1 MKENLFYLPPYEDE
15 ATAEK
20 IREIYGYPIR
30 YMKQYLLDFFTALYE
45 EQHHIYVLLE
55 NLPLDYFAVE
65 RTYDRL
71 LYWNNRNGSH
81 EVDGWLYPRERYT
94 LKEFLAKKRTFH
106 RIDEFELVALGTSF
120 TNSKA
125 ELPSQKLLKQ
135 LYMKFLQEQCER
147 HLRLNTPIRL
157 TPEIINRYG
166 LTKWDAGKIR
176 PYINRFNRKAKTK
189 IRAEFDKLAALD
201 FTAKNSKNPAQ
212 NDTIPYHTAEHAR
225 RNHIVGRR
233 RAVRR
238 EIYRDGSGSE
248 IW

>member
-20 IREIYGYPIR
+20 IREIYG
-30 YMKQYLLDFFTALYE
+30 FTALYE

-201 FTAKNSKNPAQ
+201 F
-212 NDTIPYHTAEHAR
+212 I
-225 RNHIVGRR
+225 
-233 RAVRR
+233 R
-238 EIYRDGSGSE
+238 EELEKSGTK
-248 IW
+248 

>member
-1 MKENLFYLPPYEDE
+1 MQHPQCSPSLRADQPARFLLTKPGFPHERELVLPPALRGRSDGRKDSGNLRLSNQVHETIP
-15 ATAEK
+15 A
-20 IREIYGYPIR
+20 R
-30 YMKQYLLDFFTALYE
+30 LLTALYE

-201 FTAKNSKNPAQ
+201 F
-212 NDTIPYHTAEHAR
+212 I
-225 RNHIVGRR
+225 
-233 RAVRR
+233 R
-238 EIYRDGSGSE
+238 EELEKSGTK
-248 IW
+248 

>member
-1 MKENLFYLPPYEDE
+1 MYKRQPYEDE

-176 PYINRFNRKAKTK
+176 LYINRFNRKAKTK

-201 FTAKNSKNPAQ
+201 F
-212 NDTIPYHTAEHAR
+212 I
-225 RNHIVGRR
+225 
-233 RAVRR
+233 R
-238 EIYRDGSGSE
+238 EELEKSGTK
-248 IW
+248 

>member
-71 LYWNNRNGSH
+71 LYWNDRNGSH

-201 FTAKNSKNPAQ
+201 F
-212 NDTIPYHTAEHAR
+212 I
-225 RNHIVGRR
+225 
-233 RAVRR
+233 R
-238 EIYRDGSGSE
+238 EELEKSGTK
-248 IW
+248 

>member
-81 EVDGWLYPRERYT
+81 E
-94 LKEFLAKKRTFH
+94 FMAKIRTFH

-201 FTAKNSKNPAQ
+201 F
-212 NDTIPYHTAEHAR
+212 I
-225 RNHIVGRR
+225 
-233 RAVRR
+233 R
-238 EIYRDGSGSE
+238 EELEKSGTK
-248 IW
+248 

>member
-1 MKENLFYLPPYEDE
+1 
-15 ATAEK
+15 
-20 IREIYGYPIR
+20 
-30 YMKQYLLDFFTALYE
+30 MKQYLLDFFTALYE

-201 FTAKNSKNPAQ
+201 F
-212 NDTIPYHTAEHAR
+212 I
-225 RNHIVGRR
+225 
-233 RAVRR
+233 R
-238 EIYRDGSGSE
+238 EELEKSGTK
-248 IW
+248 

>member
-1 MKENLFYLPPYEDE
+1 MKESLFYLLPYEDE

-20 IREIYGYPIR
+20 IREIYGYPVR
-30 YMKQYLLDFFTALYE
+30 YMKQYLLDFFAALYA

-55 NLPLDYFAVE
+55 NLPLDNFAVE

-125 ELPSQKLLKQ
+125 ELPSQKLFKR

-147 HLRLNTPIRL
+147 RLRLNTPIRL
-157 TPEIINRYG
+157 TPEVLDRYG

-201 FTAKNSKNPAQ
+201 FIRKELDFSSS
-212 NDTIPYHTAEHAR
+212 
-225 RNHIVGRR
+225 V
-233 RAVRR
+233 
-238 EIYRDGSGSE
+238 
-248 IW
+248 

>member
-176 PYINRFNRKAKTK
+176 PYINRFNPPYPHSADRVQDILQDSPYLPKTS
-189 IRAEFDKLAALD
+189 RPHFPLAARPPQ
-201 FTAKNSKNPAQ
+201 SPQ
-212 NDTIPYHTAEHAR
+212 GYHSLFP
-225 RNHIVGRR
+225 
-233 RAVRR
+233 
-238 EIYRDGSGSE
+238 SGGESG
-248 IW
+248 

>member
-106 RIDEFELVALGTSF
+106 RIE
-120 TNSKA
+120 NSN
-125 ELPSQKLLKQ
+125 SLLWGRV
-135 LYMKFLQEQCER
+135 LQ
-147 HLRLNTPIRL
+147 
-157 TPEIINRYG
+157 
-166 LTKWDAGKIR
+166 
-176 PYINRFNRKAKTK
+176 
-189 IRAEFDKLAALD
+189 
-201 FTAKNSKNPAQ
+201 TAKRNYPRKSSSNSS
-212 NDTIPYHTAEHAR
+212 T
-225 RNHIVGRR
+225 
-233 RAVRR
+233 
-238 EIYRDGSGSE
+238 
-248 IW
+248 

>member
-81 EVDGWLYPRERYT
+81 EDG
-94 LKEFLAKKRTFH
+94 
-106 RIDEFELVALGTSF
+106 
-120 TNSKA
+120 
-125 ELPSQKLLKQ
+125 
-135 LYMKFLQEQCER
+135 C
-147 HLRLNTPIRL
+147 TP
-157 TPEIINRYG
+157 
-166 LTKWDAGKIR
+166 A
-176 PYINRFNRKAKTK
+176 
-189 IRAEFDKLAALD
+189 
-201 FTAKNSKNPAQ
+201 
-212 NDTIPYHTAEHAR
+212 NDTR
-225 RNHIVGRR
+225 
-233 RAVRR
+233 
-238 EIYRDGSGSE
+238 
-248 IW
+248 